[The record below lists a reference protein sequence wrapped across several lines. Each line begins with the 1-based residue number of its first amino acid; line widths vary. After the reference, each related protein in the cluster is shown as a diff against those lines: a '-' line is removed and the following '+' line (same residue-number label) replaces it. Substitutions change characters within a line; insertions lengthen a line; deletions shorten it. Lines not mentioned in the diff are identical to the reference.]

1 MAKEDEQQQADYS
14 NNMNTKLRDM
24 EQKQRVLKDRLILVG
39 NNLIDVRDETNEKIN
54 DMKKEIE
61 SLKEQVQRMKS
72 FTETISE
79 EFSKFARKEDL
90 EILAK
95 QAKMFDPLELDK
107 NKKQEDGNTGSSK

>member
-72 FTETISE
+72 FAETISE